1 MRISDWSSD
10 VCSSDLVQCIISLR
24 FKPLEAGYDY
34 AALSGGVPAARAM
47 HDGDRTRPNRPFHRT
62 PGTAPAQ
69 ARQPPHDLAS
79 CAPLSVPRSDEH
91 TSELQSL
98 MRISYAVFCLTKK
111 TTLNNITITASH
123 I

>member
-1 MRISDWSSD
+1 MLDAPPVGPASEGIG
-10 VCSSDLVQCIISLR
+10 LIVQCIISLR

-79 CAPLSVPRSDEH
+79 RSEERRVGKECVSTCRSGWSPH
-91 TSELQSL
+91 
-98 MRISYAVFCLTKK
+98 
-111 TTLNNITITASH
+111 H
-123 I
+123 